1 MGDEADRIE
10 AVSAGKP
17 FKPADVELGFSVI
30 RAGIIFFATLEFVDN
45 AINLV
50 ELSALVSMNSCFR
63 LCNASWMSIL
73 DIFEVYRAIND

>member
-17 FKPADVELGFSVI
+17 FKPVDVELEFSVI

-45 AINLV
+45 AIDFI
-50 ELSALVSMNSCFR
+50 ELFGAPIDEFWLQAF
-63 LCNASWMSIL
+63 LTIL
-73 DIFEVYRAIND
+73 DVNFRHI

>member
-50 ELSALVSMNSCFR
+50 ELFGARIDEFLLQAL
-63 LCNASWMSIL
+63 
-73 DIFEVYRAIND
+73 

>member
-17 FKPADVELGFSVI
+17 FKPVDVELEFSVI

-50 ELSALVSMNSCFR
+50 ELFGARIDEFLLQAF
-63 LCNASWMSIL
+63 
-73 DIFEVYRAIND
+73 